1 MSEYCENCRTL
12 QAENNRLKNYTCGF
26 TDCVYQQKGKKLEA
40 EISVLRSANKS
51 LEVKVEA
58 LEAAIT
64 NLRDGN
70 EYILVRELRERIEEL
85 EPKAHQFDLLKE
97 SGTGIFNTEYVRK
110 LEAVVKASKW
120 YGVELDKVE
129 RELEERLNRK

>member
-1 MSEYCENCRTL
+1 MSDFDAWWDSNFTRITR
-12 QAENNRLKNYTCGF
+12 NRLSPAKEAW
-26 TDCVYQQKGKKLEA
+26 DHQQNHIE
-40 EISVLRSANKS
+40 E
-51 LEVKVEA
+51 